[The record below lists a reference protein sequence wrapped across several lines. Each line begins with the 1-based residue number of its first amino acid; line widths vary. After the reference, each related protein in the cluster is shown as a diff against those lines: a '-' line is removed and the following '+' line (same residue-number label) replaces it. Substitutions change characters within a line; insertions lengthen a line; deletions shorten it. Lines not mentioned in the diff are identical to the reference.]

1 MKLGRRMGPPAG
13 APNPMACALLGGAVC
28 LLLASA
34 AAPAWAFGPPVVVPQ
49 PAAPAPVAPAAGP
62 VAAGGDAIVGPSTP
76 PTPANLAEARLHFQQ
91 GVALFRDQ
99 NFDAAL
105 AEFRGAYGISGEPVV
120 LYNAGLTFKAL
131 FRYSEAIDILERYL
145 SESAAHGHPVA
156 KDRRNEVETLVN
168 EMRSLLADVTV
179 VLSPADATLRID
191 GHPTTL
197 AIDGVVKL
205 PAGTHVLDA
214 AAPDHTPVR
223 REITV
228 VAGTPQSV
236 PLELAA
242 IPHTGHVT
250 ITASQIGAHISVD
263 GRDLGA
269 APVTIELGAGGH
281 QVEVTAPGY
290 LPGRSEL
297 AVAPGQSRTV
307 TIVLETP
314 PPPETT
320 PFYHRWWFWSGAA
333 VVAAA
338 TVTTILLWPASKQG
352 PLSGTLGI
360 ANTTVTTP

>member
-34 AAPAWAFGPPVVVPQ
+34 AAPACAFGPPGVVPQ

-62 VAAGGDAIVGPSTP
+62 VAAGGVAIVVPSTP

-99 NFDAAL
+99 NFAAAL

-131 FRYSEAIDILERYL
+131 FRYSEALDILERYL
-145 SESAAHGHPVA
+145 SERAAHGRPVA

-197 AIDGVVKL
+197 
-205 PAGTHVLDA
+205 
-214 AAPDHTPVR
+214 
-223 REITV
+223 
-228 VAGTPQSV
+228 
-236 PLELAA
+236 
-242 IPHTGHVT
+242 
-250 ITASQIGAHISVD
+250 
-263 GRDLGA
+263 
-269 APVTIELGAGGH
+269 
-281 QVEVTAPGY
+281 
-290 LPGRSEL
+290 
-297 AVAPGQSRTV
+297 

-320 PFYHRWWFWSGAA
+320 PVYLRWWFWSGAA

>member
-1 MKLGRRMGPPAG
+1 MLR
-13 APNPMACALLGGAVC
+13 ALLSGAICV
-28 LLLASA
+28 LLASVA
-34 AAPAWAFGPPVVVPQ
+34 MPAWAFGPPAVVPQ
-49 PAAPAPVAPAAGP
+49 PAAPAPAAPTAPAMS
-62 VAAGGDAIVGPSTP
+62 GDAIVGPSAP

-120 LYNAGLTFKAL
+120 LYNVGLTFKAL
-131 FRYSEAIDILERYL
+131 FRYAEAIEILERYL
-145 SESAAHGHPVA
+145 SESASHGHPVP
-156 KDRRNEVETLVN
+156 KERRTEVETLVN
-168 EMRSLLADVTV
+168 EMRSLLSDVTV

-191 GHPTTL
+191 GRPMAL
-197 AIDGVVKL
+197 GVDGVVKL
-205 PAGTHVLDA
+205 PAGTHVLEA
-214 AAPDHTPVR
+214 VAPDHAAAR

-250 ITASQIGAHISVD
+250 ISASQIGAHITVD

-269 APVTIELGAGGH
+269 SPVTVELGAGGH

-290 LPGRSEL
+290 MPGRSEL

-307 TIVLETP
+307 TIVLELP
-314 PPPETT
+314 PPPETA
-320 PFYHRWWFWSGAA
+320 PFYHKWWFWTGAA

-360 ANTTVTTP
+360 ANTSP

>member
-13 APNPMACALLGGAVC
+13 APIPMPRALLGGAVC
-28 LLLASA
+28 VLLASA
-34 AAPAWAFGPPVVVPQ
+34 AVPAWAFGPPALAPQ
-49 PAAPAPVAPAAGP
+49 PATPAPAAPATPA
-62 VAAGGDAIVGPSTP
+62 VSGDGIVGPSTP

-120 LYNAGLTFKAL
+120 LYNVGLTFKAL
-131 FRYSEAIDILERYL
+131 FRYAEAIDILERYL

-156 KDRRNEVETLVN
+156 KERRTEVETLVN

-179 VLSPADATLRID
+179 VLSPADAALRID
-191 GHPTTL
+191 GRPTVL

-205 PAGTHVLDA
+205 PAGTHVLEA
-214 AAPDHTPVR
+214 AAPEHAPAR

-250 ITASQIGAHISVD
+250 ISASQIGAHIAVD

-269 APVTIELGAGGH
+269 SPVTVELGAGGH

-290 LPGRSEL
+290 MPGRSEL

-307 TIVLETP
+307 TIVLELP
-314 PPPETT
+314 PPPETA
-320 PFYHRWWFWSGAA
+320 PFYHKWWFWTGAA

>member
-34 AAPAWAFGPPVVVPQ
+34 AAPAWAFGPPVVVAQ
-49 PAAPAPVAPAAGP
+49 PAAPAPGAPAAGP

-76 PTPANLAEARLHFQQ
+76 PIPAYLVEARLHFQQ

-120 LYNAGLTFKAL
+120 LYNVGLTFKAL
-131 FRYSEAIDILERYL
+131 FRYAEAIDILERYL
-145 SESAAHGHPVA
+145 SESTGRGHPVA
-156 KDRRNEVETLVN
+156 KERRAEVEALVS

-191 GHPTTL
+191 GHPTAL
-197 AIDGVVKL
+197 AVDGVVKL
-205 PAGTHVLDA
+205 PAGTHVLEA
-214 AAPDHTPVR
+214 TAPDHASAR

-242 IPHTGHVT
+242 VPHTGHVT
-250 ITASQIGAHISVD
+250 ISASQIGAHINVD

-269 APVTIELGAGGH
+269 SPVTLELGEGGH
-281 QVEVTAPGY
+281 QVVVAAPGY
-290 LPGRSEL
+290 MPGRSEL

-307 TIVLETP
+307 TIVLESP
-314 PPPETT
+314 PPPEPT
-320 PFYHRWWFWSGAA
+320 PIYHRWWFWSGAA
-333 VVAAA
+333 AGAAA

-352 PLSGTLGI
+352 PLSLTLGI
-360 ANTTVTTP
+360 ANTTVTSP

>member
-13 APNPMACALLGGAVC
+13 APNPMARALLRGAVC
-28 LLLASA
+28 LLLASV

-62 VAAGGDAIVGPSTP
+62 VASGGDAIVGPSTP

>member
-120 LYNAGLTFKAL
+120 LYNVGLTFKAL
-131 FRYSEAIDILERYL
+131 FRYAEAIDVLERYL
-145 SESAAHGHPVA
+145 AESAAHGHPVA
-156 KDRRNEVETLVN
+156 KERRAEVETLVI
-168 EMRSLLADVTV
+168 EMR
-179 VLSPADATLRID
+179 PA
-191 GHPTTL
+191 
-197 AIDGVVKL
+197 
-205 PAGTHVLDA
+205 
-214 AAPDHTPVR
+214 
-223 REITV
+223 
-228 VAGTPQSV
+228 
-236 PLELAA
+236 
-242 IPHTGHVT
+242 
-250 ITASQIGAHISVD
+250 
-263 GRDLGA
+263 
-269 APVTIELGAGGH
+269 
-281 QVEVTAPGY
+281 
-290 LPGRSEL
+290 
-297 AVAPGQSRTV
+297 
-307 TIVLETP
+307 
-314 PPPETT
+314 PETA
-320 PFYHRWWFWSGAA
+320 PFYHKWWCWTGAA

-338 TVTTILLWPASKQG
+338 TVTTILLWPASKQS

-360 ANTTVTTP
+360 ANTSP